1 LSDYHSVIREYP
13 DLEKVTP
20 LLQYVDCWRISVPD
34 LEQGLRFYRDELGHK
49 VLWRL
54 KDYVGLQM
62 PDSATEIVL
71 DTHPHGPE
79 IFMRVKD
86 VGEAVK
92 QITAGGGKIVVPP
105 YEIEI
110 GLCAVVQDPWGN
122 QFVIVDISKG
132 LLVTDAA
139 GNVTGLQK

>member
-1 LSDYHSVIREYP
+1 LID
-13 DLEKVTP
+13 KVP

-49 VLWRL
+49 LLWRL
-54 KDYVGLQM
+54 KDYAGLQM

-71 DTHPHGPE
+71 DTHPHAPE

-92 QITAGGGKIVVPP
+92 QITAAGGKIVVPP

-139 GNVTGLQK
+139 GNVTGIQK

>member
-1 LSDYHSVIREYP
+1 
-13 DLEKVTP
+13 LEKITS

-34 LEQGLRFYRDELGHK
+34 LEKGLRFYCDQLGHK

-54 KDYVGLQM
+54 KDYIGLQM
-62 PDSATEIVL
+62 TDSTTEIVL
-71 DTHPHGPE
+71 DTHPHAPE
-79 IFMRVKD
+79 VFMRVRA

-122 QFVIVDISKG
+122 QFVLVDISKG
-132 LLVTDAA
+132 LLVMDAA
-139 GNVTGLQK
+139 GNVTGTQK

>member
-1 LSDYHSVIREYP
+1 
-13 DLEKVTP
+13 LENITS

-34 LEQGLRFYRDELGHK
+34 LEKGLRFYCDQLGHK

-54 KDYVGLQM
+54 KDYIGLQM
-62 PDSATEIVL
+62 TDSATEIVL
-71 DTHPHGPE
+71 DTHPHAPE
-79 IFMRVKD
+79 VFMRVRA

-122 QFVIVDISKG
+122 QFVLVDISKG
-132 LLVTDAA
+132 LLVMDAA
-139 GNVTGLQK
+139 GNVTGTQK